1 MPATPKTI
9 ILLLLF
15 LLLGI
20 STFTQ
25 TLSISGRLTEQNSQ
39 SLTGQTRGLA
49 GISLLIDGKTV
60 KTDPNGYFS
69 LKLNDKNRV
78 GYLHLDSKEYQI
90 INQEALEQAL
100 SCTQDNTLELQVEV
114 GRTRTLAANFS
125 RFYQQLRL
133 QMGQTE
139 IQWFKLFYA
148 GQTDSLATLL
158 SKEVNPADIDRA
170 FLRELFHNLEP
181 QMEYWANRLAMI
193 NLDRHASDFRSVY
206 QKLRAGQMKGLDERI
221 RQLAEKKDLR
231 IGGIKDL
238 LMSWHLA
245 NGRFLKAAE
254 VLNQYKEQESVL
266 PGALIEQYRLGI
278 LTRSFDAIM
287 GTDEQLLNTVCREG
301 PRFLALSQLTELFA
315 EQLDFKKAR
324 TNYEAAQLLWEEG
337 LEKHNGR
344 YTPSYARMLINMGIL
359 HYQQS
364 NAVEARKL
372 VRRAI
377 DLFEKLSQEQP
388 ALYEPDF
395 MRAQTVLATFYLIY
409 NNDYEQALRILDP
422 TLLLAQRLSRQ
433 TPQLYLSE
441 VADMYLWKARCHQQ
455 LKDYDLAISTY
466 QLATSYYES
475 QAQQNPME
483 LESVCNGYLLVAE
496 VYSQQLNQTNDPTFK
511 AKGFEFVQKG
521 LQKANAWK
529 RFDAVGADM
538 VIENLKYFEEI
549 FEE

>member
-1 MPATPKTI
+1 MPATPKTS
-9 ILLLLF
+9 ILF
-15 LLLGI
+15 FVFTLLGF
-20 STFTQ
+20 SAFAQPLT
-25 TLSISGRLTEQNSQ
+25 ISGRLIEQNSQ
-39 SLTGQTRGLA
+39 TLTGQTRSLA
-49 GISLLIDGKTV
+49 NLSLLIDGKTV

-69 LKLNDKNRV
+69 LKVNDKNRV
-78 GYLHLDSKEYQI
+78 GYLQLDSKEYQI

-100 SCTQDNTLELQVEV
+100 SCTQDNTIELQVEV
-114 GRTRTLAANFS
+114 GKTRTLSANFS

-139 IQWFKLFYA
+139 VQWFQLFYA

-158 SKEVNPADIDRA
+158 GNAVNPAVIDRA

-193 NLDRHASDFRSVY
+193 NLDHHAPDFRSAY
-206 QKLRAGQMKGLDERI
+206 QQLRAGQTTGLDEVI

-231 IGGIKDL
+231 ISGIKDL
-238 LMSWHLA
+238 LMSWYLA
-245 NGRFLKAAE
+245 NGKFGEAADI
-254 VLNQYKEQESVL
+254 LNKHKEQETVL
-266 PGALIEQYRLGI
+266 PSALIEQYRLGM

-301 PRFLALSQLTELFA
+301 PRFLALSRLTELFA
-315 EQLDFKKAR
+315 EQMDFRKAR
-324 TNYEAAQLLWEEG
+324 TNYEAAQLLWEEE
-337 LEKHNGR
+337 LDKHSDR
-344 YTPSYARMLINMGIL
+344 YAPAYARMLINMGIL

-364 NAVEARKL
+364 NAMEARTL
-372 VRRAI
+372 VRQAI
-377 DLFEKLSQEQP
+377 DLFERLSQEQP

-395 MRAQTVLATFYLIY
+395 MRAQTVLSTFYLIY

-441 VADMYLWKARCHQQ
+441 VADLYLWKARCHQQ

-466 QLATSYYES
+466 LLATNYYES
-475 QAQQNPME
+475 QAMQNPME

-496 VYSQQLNQTNDPTFK
+496 AYSQQLNQTNDPTYRV
-511 AKGFEFVQKG
+511 KGLEVVQKG
-521 LQKANAWK
+521 MQKANVWK
-529 RFDAVGADM
+529 RYDVTGADM
-538 VIENLKYFEEI
+538 MMENLKYFEDI
-549 FEE
+549 FRE